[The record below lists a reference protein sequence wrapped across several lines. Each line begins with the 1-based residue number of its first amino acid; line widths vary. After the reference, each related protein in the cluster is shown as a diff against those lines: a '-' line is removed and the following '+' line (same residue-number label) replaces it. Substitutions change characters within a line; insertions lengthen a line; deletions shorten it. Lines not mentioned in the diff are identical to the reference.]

1 MPIFFQGY
9 RTFSHAAPAERLS
22 TVSSPFLSC
31 YFFAGVL
38 ARSGKVKE
46 SVDLLLKDKKDDIDR
61 ILIAAQVLLEK
72 GDVSG
77 SIAILEKL
85 PSSVKHRTGL
95 LSSMVNFFFQKI
107 EKIKLSKRG
116 TTFSDMDARRWHFL
130 GYQRVELKARPFFL
144 LALRAG
150 RPR

>member
-1 MPIFFQGY
+1 MIN
-9 RTFSHAAPAERLS
+9 
-22 TVSSPFLSC
+22 C

-95 LSSMVNFFFQKI
+95 LSSMVIF
-107 EKIKLSKRG
+107 LSA
-116 TTFSDMDARRWHFL
+116 M
-130 GYQRVELKARPFFL
+130 E
-144 LALRAG
+144 LALALLRIEIL
-150 RPR
+150 PSFCFYPKS

>member
-1 MPIFFQGY
+1 MIFI
-9 RTFSHAAPAERLS
+9 
-22 TVSSPFLSC
+22 V
-31 YFFAGVL
+31 FFAGVL

-95 LSSMVNFFFQKI
+95 LSSMVIFISKNHKN
-107 EKIKLSKRG
+107 KLSKIY
-116 TTFSDMDARRWHFL
+116 FIL
-130 GYQRVELKARPFFL
+130 
-144 LALRAG
+144 
-150 RPR
+150 

>member
-1 MPIFFQGY
+1 MIDY
-9 RTFSHAAPAERLS
+9 
-22 TVSSPFLSC
+22 C

-72 GDVSG
+72 GDISG

-95 LSSMVNFFFQKI
+95 LSSMVIITKINCQKFNSFLKSLVNFILNFYYCF
-107 EKIKLSKRG
+107 
-116 TTFSDMDARRWHFL
+116 
-130 GYQRVELKARPFFL
+130 
-144 LALRAG
+144 
-150 RPR
+150 

>member
-1 MPIFFQGY
+1 MIDY
-9 RTFSHAAPAERLS
+9 
-22 TVSSPFLSC
+22 C
-31 YFFAGVL
+31 YLFAGVL

-95 LSSMVNFFFQKI
+95 LSSMVNFFLTFTACFSILMIFSNLDYNCSNLLDLRNLQEQVKIAFCYQK
-107 EKIKLSKRG
+107 L
-116 TTFSDMDARRWHFL
+116 F
-130 GYQRVELKARPFFL
+130 
-144 LALRAG
+144 
-150 RPR
+150 

>member
-1 MPIFFQGY
+1 MIDY
-9 RTFSHAAPAERLS
+9 
-22 TVSSPFLSC
+22 C
-31 YFFAGVL
+31 YLFAGVL

-95 LSSMVNFFFQKI
+95 LSSMVIFFSKFSCMFLNPNIFFQ
-107 EKIKLSKRG
+107 
-116 TTFSDMDARRWHFL
+116 F
-130 GYQRVELKARPFFL
+130 
-144 LALRAG
+144 
-150 RPR
+150 